1 MNVSISKTKTV
12 FTEENK
18 ENSRHTS
25 AQTAGAGN
33 AAQHPD
39 RHV

>member
-1 MNVSISKTKTV
+1 MNVSISKPKTA

-18 ENSRHTS
+18 KNNRYTS